1 MNYLINNMEKIR
13 LFVSTKWPLIEDH
26 IISAVITFF
35 TGFCLALLPQLQNLD
50 TSKLEAATILGLF
63 LACFRAGFKM
73 LIEQFILPLI
83 KKILKKLADRKNKID
98 LQI

>member
-1 MNYLINNMEKIR
+1 MEKIR

-50 TSKLEAATILGLF
+50 TSKLEAATIWGLI

-73 LIEQFILPLI
+73 LIEQFILPLV